1 MHLKRYRTIAHTADL
16 RLYVEASDLASLF
29 QSALDGMN
37 SLILKDHHLRT
48 IDSRASIIAQS
59 LSIHSDNETLL
70 LIDFLSEVLT
80 LSHIHHGVF
89 TRAHF
94 ANLTPTEL
102 EATIE
107 GVKTDAF
114 DRDVKAVT
122 YHEAEIRLNERG
134 DYETVV
140 VFDI

>member
-1 MHLKRYRTIAHTADL
+1 MDMKRFRTIAHTADM
-16 RLYVEASDLASLF
+16 RLFVEACDLASLF
-29 QSALDGMN
+29 QGALEGMN
-37 SLILKDHHLRT
+37 SLMLKDIQPHGHEAHSSAMT
-48 IDSRASIIAQS
+48 QS
-59 LSIHSDNETLL
+59 LSIRSENETLL

-80 LSHIHHGVF
+80 LSHIHHEVF
-89 TRAHF
+89 TRVHF
-94 ANLTPTEL
+94 SNLTPTEL

-107 GVKTDAF
+107 GVKTDTF